1 MSTPCPKCKAAAT
14 AQGCEFAGGYLHK
27 SRSHVGLL
35 RCDRCG
41 AHYARESCLLR
52 RIPANQLRDH
62 RR

>member
-1 MSTPCPKCKAAAT
+1 MTPCPSCKAGAA
-14 AQGCEFAGGYLHK
+14 AQGHAFAGGYLHK
-27 SRSHVGLL
+27 TRSYVGLL

-41 AHYARESCLLR
+41 AHYVQKSCLLR